1 MSLGAG
7 AQTSATDEGKTQMA
21 VENEHFVAEALRIVD
36 EAEAQGIKLRILGS
50 LAYRIHCPVNLDLFA
65 KMERDLTDIDFAA
78 EKRQSKQIKQFLAAS
93 GYVEDQR
100 MTVSTEGSRYY
111 FEQPETGLGV
121 DVFMNELYFCHRIPF
136 DGRLDLD
143 RPTISTADLLLEKM
157 QIVELNLKDI
167 TDTMVLLLEHPVGSE
182 ADGREAID
190 GSYIAKLLHDD
201 WGFYYT
207 VTMNLEKLGRFLSQD
222 KALGADQVETILG
235 RLEQM
240 RGLIEDEPKSR
251 RWRIRAKVG
260 PKKQWYQDVA
270 PKGSGF

>member
-1 MSLGAG
+1 MP
-7 AQTSATDEGKTQMA
+7 

-36 EAEAQGIKLRILGS
+36 AAESEGIKLRILGS

-65 KMERDLTDIDFAA
+65 KMERALTDIDFAA
-78 EKRQSKQIKQFLAAS
+78 EKRQSKQIKQFLAGS

-111 FEQPETGLGV
+111 FEHPDTGLGV

-167 TDTMVLLLEHPVGSE
+167 TDTMVLLLEHPIGNG
-182 ADGREAID
+182 ADGPESID
-190 GSYIAKLLHDD
+190 GAYIAELLHDD

-207 VTMNLEKLGRFLSQD
+207 LTTNLDKVGRFLPENTAVDEAQ
-222 KALGADQVETILG
+222 AEVIQG
-235 RLEQM
+235 RLKQV
-240 RGLIEDEPKSR
+240 RGLVEDAPKSR

-260 PKKQWYQDVA
+260 AKKQWYQDVA

>member
-1 MSLGAG
+1 MP
-7 AQTSATDEGKTQMA
+7 
-21 VENEHFVAEALRIVD
+21 VENEHFVAEALRIV
-36 EAEAQGIKLRILGS
+36 EQAEVQGIRLRILGS
-50 LAYRIHCPVNLDLFA
+50 LAYRIHCPTNIDLFA
-65 KMERDLTDIDFAA
+65 KMERALTDIDFAA
-78 EKRQSKQIKQFLAAS
+78 EKRQSKEIKRFLGAS

-111 FEQPETGLGV
+111 FEHPDTQLGV

-167 TDTMVLLLEHPVGSE
+167 TDTMILLLEHPIGTDHDGS
-182 ADGREAID
+182 EAID
-190 GSYIAKLLHDD
+190 GAYIAKLLHDD

-207 VTMNLEKLGRFLSQD
+207 VTTNLDKVGRFLPDNTAISGPQ
-222 KALGADQVETILG
+222 ADVIRA
-235 RLEQM
+235 RLAEIRQ
-240 RGLIEDEPKSR
+240 LIEDAPKSR

-260 PKKQWYQDVA
+260 TKKQWYQDVA

>member
-1 MSLGAG
+1 MP
-7 AQTSATDEGKTQMA
+7 

-36 EAEAQGIKLRILGS
+36 EAEAEGIRLRILGS
-50 LAYRIHCPVNLDLFA
+50 LAYRIHCPVNLELFA
-65 KMERDLTDIDFAA
+65 KMERALTDIDFAA
-78 EKRQSKQIKQFLAAS
+78 EKKQSKDIKRFLGAS

-111 FEQPETGLGV
+111 FEHPETKLGV

-136 DGRLDLD
+136 DGRLTLD

-167 TDTMVLLLEHPVGSE
+167 TDTMVLLLEHPIGTD
-182 ADGREAID
+182 ADGPETID
-190 GSYIAKLLHDD
+190 GAYIAKLLRED

-207 VTMNLEKLGRFLSQD
+207 VTTNLDKVGRKLLDNTAIDAAQAEVIRS
-222 KALGADQVETILG
+222 
-235 RLEQM
+235 RLEEV
-240 RGLIEDEPKSR
+240 RGLIEDAPKSR

>member
-1 MSLGAG
+1 MP
-7 AQTSATDEGKTQMA
+7 

-36 EAEAQGIKLRILGS
+36 EAEAEGIRLRILGS
-50 LAYRIHCPVNLDLFA
+50 LAYRIHCPVNLELFA
-65 KMERDLTDIDFAA
+65 KMERALTDIDFAA
-78 EKRQSKQIKQFLAAS
+78 EKKQSKDIKRFLGAS

-111 FEQPETGLGV
+111 FEHPETKLGV

-136 DGRLDLD
+136 DGRLTLD

-167 TDTMVLLLEHPVGSE
+167 TDTMVLLLEHPIGTD
-182 ADGREAID
+182 ADGPETID
-190 GSYIAKLLHDD
+190 GAYIAKLLGED

-207 VTMNLEKLGRFLSQD
+207 VTTNLDKVGRKLLDNTAIDAAQAEVIRS
-222 KALGADQVETILG
+222 
-235 RLEQM
+235 RLEEV
-240 RGLIEDEPKSR
+240 RGLMEDAPKSR